1 VDLGFDERNLLLFR
15 VDPRLSGYRPDQV
28 LPLYDRLAERLR
40 AVPGVTAVAISRH
53 PLLANSARIRLT
65 EVPGHGTIPTYL
77 NPVDPGFFATMNIPI
92 VSGRAFTARDD
103 RTAPKVAVVNET
115 AARQLLG
122 TDNPLGRQMR
132 LDRGPGNTY
141 EVVGVTRDAKYTDV
155 RQQVPA
161 TVYTPLRQEAGGQ
174 VNFEV
179 RTAADPL
186 ALVGGVRAAVHEV
199 DGNLPIFDVKTQ
211 VERADAT
218 IAQERLFARLSSSFG
233 GVALLLAAIG
243 LFGVMSYAVARRTSE
258 IAIRLALG
266 AKRNGVLLMVM
277 RETLTMVIA
286 GAAIGIP
293 CALAAARLTQ
303 HALADVLY
311 GVKPTDPL
319 TFAMAAAGLLAV
331 GVVAAYVP
339 ARRAARVDP
348 MVALRYE

>member
-1 VDLGFDERNLLLFR
+1 
-15 VDPRLSGYRPDQV
+15 
-28 LPLYDRLAERLR
+28 
-40 AVPGVTAVAISRH
+40 
-53 PLLANSARIRLT
+53 
-65 EVPGHGTIPTYL
+65 L
-77 NPVDPGFFATMNIPI
+77 NPVDTGFFATMNIPI
-92 VSGRAFTARDD
+92 VMGRPFTDADD
-103 RTAPKVAVVNET
+103 RTAPKVAVVNQT
-115 AARQLLG
+115 AARKLLG
-122 TDNPLGRQMR
+122 ADNPIGRQMR

-141 EVVGVTRDAKYTDV
+141 EVVGVARDAKYTDV

-179 RTAADPL
+179 RTAAEPL
-186 ALVGGVRAAVHEV
+186 SLVGMVRAAVHEV

-218 IAQERLFARLSSSFG
+218 IAQERLFAGLSSSFG
-233 GVALLLAAIG
+233 GLALLLAAIG

-266 AKRNGVLLMVM
+266 AKQHGVLLMVV
-277 RETLTMVIA
+277 RETLMMVIV

-303 HALADVLY
+303 SALADVLY
-311 GVKPTDPL
+311 GVKATDPL
-319 TFAMAAAGLLAV
+319 TFVAAAVGLVGV

-339 ARRAARVDP
+339 ARRAASVDP
-348 MVALRYE
+348 MVALRNE